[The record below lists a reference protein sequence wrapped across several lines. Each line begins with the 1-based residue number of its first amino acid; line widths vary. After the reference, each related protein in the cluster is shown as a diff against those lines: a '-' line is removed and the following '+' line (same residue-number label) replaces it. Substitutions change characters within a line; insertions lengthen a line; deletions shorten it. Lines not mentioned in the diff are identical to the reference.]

1 MNREVGET
9 NDMIALRGKLDA
21 GNPPVRSDERVLLYK
36 SKSITAVVV
45 ILFTLVHGIASAE
58 TFTLKQVPS
67 SLANWKSSGYY
78 VEGTAPTGASTDE
91 IVIPLG
97 MTVTVSYPTD
107 SAVIAFLNGIDNVKP
122 QHTQESDGPIAK
134 FVVDVDEGATLDW
147 TSRFYSHVSERNVHG
162 SHSYVQKTG
171 KGALRLCHTD
181 AYAYQSRF
189 VVSEGELWLPP
200 LPDGTTSK
208 QYKYYGA
215 VFVEADGVVRTDR
228 CNGSNAIWDIDG
240 LYNDGVVKT
249 ESDTSTTI
257 YLGSDSYLPPT
268 QVMKCDGQYNGK
280 LSIYVRNAHLELMGT
295 NSTVNYMAICGY
307 ASYGSQQIPEVRA
320 INLGMKA
327 DATSALGKADPAIH
341 IEGDIAGRFIYCGK
355 GETSNKDLRLIST
368 VHGEINGGEHGG
380 LRLTGSFTRYGS
392 STTWN
397 PVVVFGGDHTNVC
410 EFAGSNADFVFNS
423 SAASEYYGR
432 NYARYIKK
440 IGTGE
445 WHFPFN
451 INYTSGGTVAV
462 ADGTLSYDY
471 MDVKGRLSSLG
482 TSTNCFAETTRQPLP
497 ENLVD
502 YAFLLG
508 GDSNAE
514 TGFFES
520 RSSTIQMCTD
530 RPFGLKG
537 RGGFRANC
545 GEVRYANVFGVTSGN
560 ATLVLD
566 GTNAYENIVCDVSN
580 GSAGGTVS
588 VEKNGSGT
596 WVLGGDQTFTG
607 SLTVNGGTLVVRRP
621 AQTYQRYRLLIKEIV
636 DNNAALLE
644 RRGTPRTDV
653 KTVSVAEVGLW
664 DEDNRRVNMN
674 LAYNTDYRALQP
686 GQCAW
691 GWSLN
696 MSGSSAELNTTLLFD
711 GNRYTHVNGTKVW
724 GAVNNSFI
732 AYGSGVTNPGARQS
746 DPLTWIPLDMYLADN
761 EKPVHHFDV
770 YAGDTANL
778 VGQVPAVVQLQASV
792 DGIHWDEVS
801 DNVTYDHSNT
811 RYAWLSTGAS
821 ASLINNED
829 GHLNSPDASTFNR
842 ADGWRTTKTVP
853 TKVFSMLEDVG
864 PVTVANGAT
873 LKYEGSADGAPEL
886 SKIKLATGATGTIDG
901 FAYVQEGTFE
911 IDEMPESSVSIAVS
925 LPNSTGLSN
934 VGSWHVKVGG
944 QDKAGYSVAARE
956 EGFTITKKGFC
967 IILL

>member
-1 MNREVGET
+1 
-9 NDMIALRGKLDA
+9 MIALRGKLDA

-341 IEGDIAGRFIYCGK
+341 IEGDIGGRFIYCGK
-355 GETSNKDLRLIST
+355 GETSNKDMRLIST
-368 VHGEINGGEHGG
+368 THGEINGGEHGG
-380 LRLTGSFTRYGS
+380 LRLTGSFTRYAS

-397 PVVVFGGDHTNVC
+397 PTVVFGGDHTNAC
-410 EFAGSNADFVFNS
+410 EFAGSNADFKFTSDS
-423 SAASEYYGR
+423 SSQYYGR
-432 NYARYIKK
+432 TYVRYIKK
-440 IGTGE
+440 IGAGE
-445 WHFPFN
+445 WYFPFN

-482 TSTNCFAETTRQPLP
+482 LSTNCYAETTRQPYP
-497 ENLVD
+497 TDNPTNHAD

-508 GDSNAE
+508 GNSDEE

-520 RSSTIQMCTD
+520 RSSTVQQCTD

-545 GEVRYANVFGVTSGN
+545 GEVRYANVFGVTSGG

-566 GTNAYENIVCDVSN
+566 GTNAYENIVCDVSD
-580 GSAGGTVS
+580 GTAGGTVS
-588 VEKNGSGT
+588 IEKNGSGI

-621 AQTYQRYRLLIKEIV
+621 AQTYRRYRLLIKEIV
-636 DNNAALLE
+636 NNNAALIE
-644 RRGTPRTDV
+644 RRGTPSGDV
-653 KTVSVAEVGLW
+653 KTVSFAEVGLW

-696 MSGSSAELNTTLLFD
+696 MSGATAAQNTTLLFD
-711 GNRYTHVNGTKVW
+711 GNRYTYVSGTKVW
-724 GAVNNSFI
+724 GAVNNSFS

-746 DPLTWIPLDMYLADN
+746 DPLTWIPLDMYLAEG

-778 VGQVPAVVQLQASV
+778 LGQVPAVVQLQASV

-829 GHLNSPDASTFNR
+829 GHLNSPDTATFNR
-842 ADGWRTTKTVP
+842 AEGWRTTKTVP

-886 SKIKLATGATGTIDG
+886 SKIKLATGATGSIDG
-901 FAYVQEGTFE
+901 FAFASQGTFE
-911 IDEMPESSVSIAVS
+911 IDAMPGPSVSIAVT
-925 LPNSTGLSN
+925 LPDSTGLSN
-934 VGSWHVKVGG
+934 VGSWQVKVGG
-944 QDKAGYSVAARE
+944 QDKLGYRVVASE
-956 EGFTITKKGFC
+956 NGFTVTKKGFC
-967 IILL
+967 VILQ